1 MIDVLA
7 TGLIIAAL
15 AVAVWSLGLVLLNR
29 TAEGPVTLGLLALL
43 ELGLLVQTVV
53 GIVKLI
59 GTDRDVSGGSFVGYQ
74 IGVLLILPAAA
85 FWALAERN
93 RWGSAVLMVGCLV
106 VPVMI
111 VRMNQIWDAG
121 A

>member
-1 MIDVLA
+1 MIDALA

-15 AVAVWSLGLVLLNR
+15 AVAAWSLGLVLFNK
-29 TAEGPVTLGLLALL
+29 TAGTATLGLLALL
-43 ELGLLVQTVV
+43 ELGLLVQSVL
-53 GIVKLI
+53 GIVNLV
-59 GTDRDVSGGSFVGYQ
+59 GADRDVSGFAFVAYHL
-74 IGVLLILPAAA
+74 GVLLILPVAT
-85 FWALAERN
+85 FWALAERS
-93 RWGSAVLMVGCLV
+93 RWGSAVLIVGCLV